1 MRNQP
6 IVRRTGRSLLPV
18 ALAAAALA
26 GTVSAAAAAAPTGAR
41 NPAASAAP
49 LARAATPGSD
59 ATLVATSF
67 TLPTQSGA
75 QVTAVASCPA
85 GKRVVGGG
93 VDQSTQPEV
102 PLGGQLIQSA
112 PADGTGSA
120 AGTTSLEAS
129 RSWLAN
135 TNSGEVAR
143 SWIATV
149 ASRGKALEF
158 RVFAICSASSDAT
171 IQATS
176 FGLSPYR
183 DSQENATCPAG
194 TRVVGGG
201 AGDVS
206 PPGTES
212 RLDWLEVS
220 GPVDENGE
228 AASTESGDVAGSWSV
243 SVANQDLSRPTWRV
257 FALCSAGSD
266 ATVQAKIFSADSA
279 GDGRKVGAV
288 VTCPAGKRALGG
300 GVGQTGRPAEDD
312 YAIGELYQSGPVDG
326 TGEKSKTDTGDV
338 ARSWYAFVENY
349 STNGARV
356 YRVLALC
363 ASDPPVAAVRCAGL
377 KATIVGTAGP
387 DRLKGTPGADVI
399 AGLGGNDI
407 IFGLGG
413 NDVLCGGAGNDTISG
428 GAGNDTLSGGSGN
441 DTLIGGPGLD
451 RLSGGPGRNT
461 VRP

>member
-1 MRNQP
+1 M
-6 IVRRTGRSLLPV
+6 
-18 ALAAAALA
+18 
-26 GTVSAAAAAAPTGAR
+26 
-41 NPAASAAP
+41 
-49 LARAATPGSD
+49 
-59 ATLVATSF
+59 
-67 TLPTQSGA
+67 
-75 QVTAVASCPA
+75 
-85 GKRVVGGG
+85 GGG

-212 RLDWLEVS
+212 RSDWLEVS

-279 GDGRKVGAV
+279 GAGREVGAV

-300 GVGQTGRPAEDD
+300 GVGQTGRPAGDD

-349 STNGARV
+349 SNNGARV

-363 ASDPPVAAVRCAGL
+363 ASDPPSPPSAAQG
-377 KATIVGTAGP
+377 
-387 DRLKGTPGADVI
+387 
-399 AGLGGNDI
+399 
-407 IFGLGG
+407 
-413 NDVLCGGAGNDTISG
+413 
-428 GAGNDTLSGGSGN
+428 
-441 DTLIGGPGLD
+441 
-451 RLSGGPGRNT
+451 
-461 VRP
+461 